1 MTAMSVLGQSS
12 GYSPTGQA
20 LGLSGDPLSQQVK
33 DETEEERRRRLQL
46 AQVRQA
52 VGPASMALGLGV

>member
-1 MTAMSVLGQSS
+1 MTGMSVPGQTS
-12 GYSPTGQA
+12 GYGATGQM
-20 LGLSGDPLSQQVK
+20 LGLGDPLQKQVA

-52 VGPASMALGLGV
+52 VGPASMALGLGA